1 MQRVLVLSNSKKSLM
16 PCHPARAKELLKK
29 KRAAVYRRFPF
40 TIILKDRAEGDVQPI
55 ELKVDPGSRT
65 TGIALVG
72 ELKRG
77 KRVIFAAH
85 LSHRGQSV
93 KDALESR
100 RSLRHSR
107 RARKTRY
114 RAPRF
119 LNRTRPEGW
128 LPPSLRSRVGNVK
141 SLANKLLRF
150 SPISAIAVETV
161 RFDMQKLEN
170 PEIYGTGYQQGT
182 LLGYE
187 VREYLLEKWG
197 RRCAYCS
204 KEGVPL
210 EVEHIRPK
218 SLGGSGRVSNLT
230 LACRPCNEKKGSR
243 PIEEFLKS
251 KKDLLSKIVN
261 GAKAP
266 LKDAAAVNASRYA
279 IGNALKTLG
288 LPISFSSGGRTKF
301 NRCQQNY
308 PKDHWVDAACV
319 GESGR
324 NVFIHPLHKPLL
336 IKAESRGSRQMCL
349 PDKYGFP
356 RTAPKAQ
363 KRVFGFQTGDLV
375 EAKVTKGKKIGA
387 YQGRVAVRSTG
398 NFNVKAEG
406 KIVQGISHKFCRILQ
421 RADGYSYA
429 VNS

>member
-1 MQRVLVLSNSKKSLM
+1 
-16 PCHPARAKELLKK
+16 
-29 KRAAVYRRFPF
+29 
-40 TIILKDRAEGDVQPI
+40 
-55 ELKVDPGSRT
+55 
-65 TGIALVG
+65 
-72 ELKRG
+72 
-77 KRVIFAAH
+77 
-85 LSHRGQSV
+85 
-93 KDALESR
+93 
-100 RSLRHSR
+100 
-107 RARKTRY
+107 
-114 RAPRF
+114 
-119 LNRTRPEGW
+119 
-128 LPPSLRSRVGNVK
+128 
-141 SLANKLLRF
+141 
-150 SPISAIAVETV
+150 
-161 RFDMQKLEN
+161 
-170 PEIYGTGYQQGT
+170 
-182 LLGYE
+182 
-187 VREYLLEKWG
+187 
-197 RRCAYCS
+197 

-210 EVEHIRPK
+210 EVEHIHPK
-218 SLGGSGRVSNLT
+218 SRGGSSRVSNLT

-243 PIEEFLKS
+243 SIEDFLKS
-251 KKDLLSKIVN
+251 KKDLLSMILKS
-261 GAKAP
+261 AKAP

-324 NVFIHPLHKPLL
+324 KVFIHPLHKPLL
-336 IKAESRGSRQMCL
+336 IKAESKGSRQMCL

-375 EAKVTKGKKIGA
+375 EAKVTKGRKIGI

-398 NFNVKAEG
+398 NFNIKSEG

-429 VNS
+429 VNSWKNKTISDPGDSSLPIPPTDESVGILVREYYEKHPHTSHSGCRQYRHSCCHPSGAH